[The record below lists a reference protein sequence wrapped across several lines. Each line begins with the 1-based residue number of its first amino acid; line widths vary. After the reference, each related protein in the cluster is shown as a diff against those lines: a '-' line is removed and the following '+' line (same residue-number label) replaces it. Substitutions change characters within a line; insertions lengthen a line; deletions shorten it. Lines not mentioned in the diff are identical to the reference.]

1 MRRTMTTSSATS
13 RWPWVTRSRAA
24 SLLPIPLFPRMSVPR
39 PWTSTRSAW
48 SCVSG
53 ASCSSSHADAAR
65 MKSLVRRAGA
75 STGTSAAAAAWT
87 SGAGAAA
94 PLGTTKQGTP
104 GAATKGLFLQQTR
117 DAREPLQVRTRRVL
131 RRYEKE
137 EEVGRLPVERLE
149 IDAREAP
156 PEGRQ
161 HALQAGQLAV
171 RDGNAVPERGA
182 VQALAVLERLDQPL
196 PVDLAVI
203 AGEDAG

>member
-1 MRRTMTTSSATS
+1 M
-13 RWPWVTRSRAA
+13 
-24 SLLPIPLFPRMSVPR
+24 
-39 PWTSTRSAW
+39 
-48 SCVSG
+48 
-53 ASCSSSHADAAR
+53 
-65 MKSLVRRAGA
+65 
-75 STGTSAAAAAWT
+75 
-87 SGAGAAA
+87 
-94 PLGTTKQGTP
+94 
-104 GAATKGLFLQQTR
+104 
-117 DAREPLQVRTRRVL
+117 RTRRVL

-203 AGEDAG
+203 AGEDAGELLDHVGLAAAHERPDDGGLLEDVRDLHGSIRP